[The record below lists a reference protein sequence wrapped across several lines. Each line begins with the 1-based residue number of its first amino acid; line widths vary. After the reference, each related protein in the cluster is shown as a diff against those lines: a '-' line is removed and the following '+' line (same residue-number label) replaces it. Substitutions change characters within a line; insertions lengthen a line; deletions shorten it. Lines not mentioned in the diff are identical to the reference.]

1 LDKAKDQLM
10 ESEQLESI
18 AAVTITAG
26 AHDSNVDALAAEEA
40 SSTAFLA
47 LGIALKAI
55 SAKE

>member
-1 LDKAKDQLM
+1 M